1 MKWFPSPAGSSY
13 FSMAIKFLLN
23 RKLDRFP
30 SPAGSSY
37 FSIIKPLLG
46 TVLWSFRPL
55 RGLRISQSS
64 IRRRSPKT
72 SSFPS
77 PAGSSYFSIQN
88 SQTQCFRPLRGLR
101 ISQWMDGTS
110 NKEIAR
116 CFRPLRGLRISQSER
131 MAECYK
137 IAREKFPS
145 PTGSSYFSM
154 TETEALTLKKPCFRP
169 LRGLRISQCSK
180 KPLIVTTNLFP
191 SPTGSSYFSI
201 RDASK

>member
-77 PAGSSYFSIQN
+77 PAGSSYFSIGDAE
-88 SQTQCFRPLRGLR
+88 L
-101 ISQWMDGTS
+101 
-110 NKEIAR
+110 KR
-116 CFRPLRGLRISQSER
+116 CRFEN
-131 MAECYK
+131 E
-137 IAREKFPS
+137 FPS
-145 PTGSSYFSM
+145 P
-154 TETEALTLKKPCFRP
+154 A
-169 LRGLRISQCSK
+169 
-180 KPLIVTTNLFP
+180 
-191 SPTGSSYFSI
+191 GSSYFSI
-201 RDASK
+201 KTQQTNRKSAILFPSPAGSSYFSIFMTVCIEHA